1 MPRSIA
7 YLYKFL
13 IVFTLLLQGIAPA
26 QKVKPAASSNQKLF
40 YEDFITGFK
49 QAWVELDAG
58 SQQLID
64 QPDGDELLKTIRKYM
79 GELGFDVVVAT
90 TSEKL
95 EMVKKAT
102 TSCNN
107 ADFKFS
113 WKSDG
118 FDVSDIS
125 INVSDCNG
133 TWFRFERSG
142 VAKIDYSLERTL
154 LTEWRKLLLHKRVKY
169 DPARAPQL
177 FKGSTGPSEA
187 SFKSKLDKDGAK
199 DIEGI
204 YELMKQPGESGLFQ
218 KLRIGIEKLN
228 DISYR
233 IYYFA
238 GALFKNDWIDG
249 EYKGEM
255 IKTGKKDFYKVTWKN
270 ENKTIVDEVF
280 CSSSEQGI
288 LIFQFV
294 ETTGTKERRFLKLYP
309 VF

>member
-26 QKVKPAASSNQKLF
+26 QKVKPAASSNPKLF

-118 FDVSDIS
+118 FDV
-125 INVSDCNG
+125 
-133 TWFRFERSG
+133 
-142 VAKIDYSLERTL
+142 
-154 LTEWRKLLLHKRVKY
+154 
-169 DPARAPQL
+169 
-177 FKGSTGPSEA
+177 
-187 SFKSKLDKDGAK
+187 
-199 DIEGI
+199 
-204 YELMKQPGESGLFQ
+204 
-218 KLRIGIEKLN
+218 
-228 DISYR
+228 
-233 IYYFA
+233 
-238 GALFKNDWIDG
+238 
-249 EYKGEM
+249 
-255 IKTGKKDFYKVTWKN
+255 
-270 ENKTIVDEVF
+270 
-280 CSSSEQGI
+280 
-288 LIFQFV
+288 
-294 ETTGTKERRFLKLYP
+294 
-309 VF
+309 